1 MEKIHAIDRVINIIE
16 RQQIKGYQK
25 YGVTVDQAG
34 LDVVQWITHA
44 QEEVADLLIYLEMVK
59 GELNVNRQQYT
70 KSDTCSCECGTKR
83 S

>member
-25 YGVTVDQAG
+25 YGVTVDQAN
-34 LDVVQWITHA
+34 LDVVQWIQHA

-59 GELNVNRQQYT
+59 QEINEKKGCT
-70 KSDTCSCECGTKR
+70 GICGCK
-83 S
+83 